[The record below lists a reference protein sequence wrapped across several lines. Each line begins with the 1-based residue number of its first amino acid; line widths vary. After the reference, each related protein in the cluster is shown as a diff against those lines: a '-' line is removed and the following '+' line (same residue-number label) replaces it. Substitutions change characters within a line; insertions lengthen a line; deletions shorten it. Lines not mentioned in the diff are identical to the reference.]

1 MNHCIVHGF
10 IQDFGWYL
18 SILDFSSSL
27 CTTKKSFIPSWHVRQ
42 LLQYTSTSMKVSPCL
57 SGWADS
63 LMAPLFALVR
73 RVRLTTPTLTPT
85 PPTTFHSESGN
96 SLRGSWGKKRC
107 CIWSYHRCT
116 MSNAERESFMKPLTA
131 VLSSLQQKS
140 GRLEPLNKIL
150 CVSQLRKTQTWIA
163 CGEWMA
169 ARAWVYLCARQR
181 TNSKPRTSFF
191 LFLQTTCLSVC
202 YNNSTTKKVMSHSQS
217 GVLHN
222 APWLHSAP
230 NRNSSTLS
238 ARWALSSQLSAALA
252 VCWALR
258 QSIWRKTVSASVAT
272 FSAALQTWCYNW

>member
-1 MNHCIVHGF
+1 
-10 IQDFGWYL
+10 
-18 SILDFSSSL
+18 
-27 CTTKKSFIPSWHVRQ
+27 
-42 LLQYTSTSMKVSPCL
+42 
-57 SGWADS
+57 
-63 LMAPLFALVR
+63 MAPLFALVR

-150 CVSQLRKTQTWIA
+150 CVSQLRKSQTWIA
-163 CGEWMA
+163 CREWMA

-238 ARWALSSQLSAALA
+238 ARWALSSQLSALSRARCLLGSQTEHLEENGLGKCSDIFSCAANLMLRLITTTVYVKHLGLLKAYKRYRIWARVACEYQKKTFPLILPA
-252 VCWALR
+252 V
-258 QSIWRKTVSASVAT
+258 
-272 FSAALQTWCYNW
+272 